1 MRTILALTRANI
13 LRFFRDKTYIFFM
26 GIMPVLF
33 LVIFGMLYSSG
44 SFSALPVVV
53 FDKADNE
60 FSQQFA
66 EMIFAEDEEGNA
78 VFMRVEIEDREEAN
92 ERMTRS
98 EVTAIIVLPE
108 GFGAVREG
116 EMVPSGEVQV
126 YYRGGDAQV
135 GQIVEAILQ
144 SMMDEVNRSLGQQEP
159 FFSVSTEE
167 MNEQGLTN
175 FDYVFAGLLGYTIM
189 TLGFIGI
196 SNLVPADKESGSMKR
211 IQASP
216 VRATQF
222 VISYLLSYLA
232 IGVLVMTI
240 MVAVGLT
247 VFDFQMRGSWLTMA
261 VFSLIGTVMM
271 FGFGLLIAGAAKNE
285 AQASAAS
292 NLLMMPMM
300 FLSGVFFPLFMMP
313 EAVQAIA
320 GFIPLTPIVEGLRLI
335 LTENFSLV
343 GVAPQLGIIAAWGV
357 VIYAVG
363 IKLFRW
369 E

>member
-1 MRTILALTRANI
+1 MRTILALTKANV

-26 GIMPVLF
+26 LIMPVLF

-44 SFSALPVVV
+44 SFSALHVAV
-53 FDKADNE
+53 FDRADNE
-60 FSQQFA
+60 FSRQFM
-66 EMIFAEDEEGNA
+66 EGILAEDEEGDA
-78 VFMRVEIEDREEAN
+78 LFIYVEVETREEAN
-92 ERMTRS
+92 ERMTRG
-98 EVTAIIVLPE
+98 EIVAIIVLPE
-108 GFGAVREG
+108 TFGLVLEG
-116 EMVPSGEVQV
+116 AEVPSGEVQV

-189 TLGFIGI
+189 TLGLIGI
-196 SNLVPADKESGSMKR
+196 SNLVPADKESGSVKR

-216 VRATQF
+216 VSATQF
-222 VISYLLSYLA
+222 VASYLLSYLA
-232 IGVLVMTI
+232 IGALVMTI
-240 MVAVGLT
+240 MVAVGLM

-292 NLLMMPMM
+292 NILMMPMM
-300 FLSGVFFPLFMMP
+300 FLSGVFFPVFLMP

-335 LTENFSLV
+335 MTENFSLV

-357 VIYAVG
+357 VIYTAG
-363 IKLFRW
+363 IKLFKW
-369 E
+369 D